1 MERIIKITLIVL
13 ILILCLSV
21 LTGCYDAS
29 GIENLAYVIALG
41 IDKGDTN
48 KLKLSLQITS
58 LTSSESSSN
67 GGGSSQYS
75 QASVISVD
83 CSTINEGLALVNSY
97 ISKKVNLSHCKAI
110 IISEEL
116 AYEGISEYI
125 FTFANDLEIRPNS
138 HVLISKC
145 TANDFLKNFEPSLE
159 SISARYYELILNST
173 SYSGYTENI
182 YLYNFYEDI
191 LSTTREATAIL
202 VNLND
207 KSNHKNNSGDDTLNG
222 NFLAGETPI
231 ESQSKNEALGIA
243 LFRQDK
249 LVGELNNLETLCHLI
264 ICNKLATATV
274 VVPSPLEHDKNISLS
289 ISLYNK
295 TSNRVDLINNY
306 PFITC
311 NIQIAANVET
321 MDYEIDLTHKE
332 NLKKV
337 EESLE
342 QYLTDNIY
350 EYLYKTSKEF
360 STDIAGF
367 GKSVVPKYLTW
378 KSWTNSDWL
387 NNYKNAVFKVNV
399 DATVESGYLYNK
411 I

>member
-1 MERIIKITLIVL
+1 MKKIIKITLIIL
-13 ILILCLSV
+13 ILILCLST

-58 LTSSESSSN
+58 LTSSEASSS

-83 CSTINEGLALVNSY
+83 CATIDEGLSLINSY
-97 ISKKVNLSHCKAI
+97 ISKKVNLSHCKAL
-110 IISEEL
+110 IISEDL
-116 AYEGISEYI
+116 AYDGVSEYV
-125 FTFANDLEIRPNS
+125 FTFANNLEIRPNS

-145 TANDFLKNFEPSLE
+145 SANDFLKNFEPSLE

-173 SYSGYTENI
+173 SYAGFTENI

-207 KSNHKNNSGDDTLNG
+207 KSNHKNSGGTDSING

-231 ESQSKNEALGIA
+231 ESQSKNEAMGIA
-243 LFRQDK
+243 IFSKDK

-264 ICNKLATATV
+264 VCNKLDTATIT
-274 VVPSPLEHDKNISLS
+274 VPNPLEHDKNISLS
-289 ISLYNK
+289 IRLYNK
-295 TSNRVDLINNY
+295 TSHNVDLVNNY
-306 PFITC
+306 PFISC
-311 NIQIAANVET
+311 NIEIAATVST
-321 MDYEIDLTHKE
+321 MDYKIDLSDKE
-332 NLKKV
+332 NLESI
-337 EESLE
+337 EETLN
-342 QYLTDNIY
+342 QYLTENIRD
-350 EYLYKTSKEF
+350 YLYKTSKDF
-360 STDIAGF
+360 GTDIVGF

-378 KSWTNSDWL
+378 KSWSDSDWL
-387 NNYKNAVFKVNV
+387 NNYKNAIFKVNV
-399 DATVESGYLYNK
+399 KSTVESGYLYTK